1 MPSLSLRRA
10 SASVLSLAAL
20 VARVAKWTELRRSR
34 IALARL
40 DTHLLKDIGLEPDAA
55 ALEARRGFGRL

>member
-1 MPSLSLRRA
+1 MSSLSLRRA

-40 DTHLLKDIGLEPDAA
+40 DAHLLKDVGLEPDVA
-55 ALEARRGFGRL
+55 ALEARRGFGRI